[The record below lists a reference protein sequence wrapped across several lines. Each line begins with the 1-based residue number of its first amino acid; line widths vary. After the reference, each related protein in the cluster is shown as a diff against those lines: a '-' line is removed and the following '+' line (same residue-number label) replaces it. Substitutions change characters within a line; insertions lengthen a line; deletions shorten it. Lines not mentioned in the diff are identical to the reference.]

1 MSKGSQIKDPTSKRS
16 FSAAAKG
23 SSTAAAKRPAAKAA
37 TKAPAKKAFTLVKP
51 KNEKGVYTQ
60 SEFIENLVGYCGL
73 TTKSEAKAI
82 IDGIGELLVDA
93 LKKGYKVPLFGT
105 GKLFVRKTK
114 ARMGR
119 NPSTQE
125 PIKIPASKK
134 VKFNPSKV
142 LKDAVS

>member
-1 MSKGSQIKDPTSKRS
+1 MSKGSNIKDPSSKRS
-16 FSAAAKG
+16 FAAAARG
-23 SSTAAAKRPAAKAA
+23 SSSAAKRPVKAA
-37 TKAPAKKAFTLVKP
+37 TKAPAKKSFTLVKP

-60 SEFIENLVGYCGL
+60 TEFIENLVGYCGL

-82 IDGIGELLVDA
+82 IDGIGDLLVDA